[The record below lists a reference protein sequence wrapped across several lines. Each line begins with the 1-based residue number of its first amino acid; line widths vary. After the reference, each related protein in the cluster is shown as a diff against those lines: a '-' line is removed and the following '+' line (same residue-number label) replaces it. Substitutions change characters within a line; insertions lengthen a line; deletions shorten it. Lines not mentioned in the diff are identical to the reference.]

1 MGVYDGCEQ
10 LLTREQRHSATSILS
25 VLQKK
30 PKHERASRENFDT
43 NAAFRLPAIRQER
56 QTLTLPALAVYCTY
70 KRKIPT
76 RSSDA
81 EERAIQRCDMNKGR
95 N

>member
-1 MGVYDGCEQ
+1 MGVYDGSQQ

-30 PKHERASRENFDT
+30 PKHETASRENFET
-43 NAAFRLPAIRQER
+43 NAAFYLLAIRQER
-56 QTLTLPALAVYCTY
+56 LTLTLPALAVYCTC

-76 RSSDA
+76 R
-81 EERAIQRCDMNKGR
+81 
-95 N
+95 